1 MIFLDP
7 GVIPSFQLFLSSII
21 VIDCIEKWVC
31 FYVQFSNVLA
41 KAKAVELR
49 QKNRDELMAQIE
61 DFKKE
66 LSTVRRFTQM
76 E

>member
-1 MIFLDP
+1 MDP
-7 GVIPSFQLFLSSII
+7 GVLPSFQLFLYSII

-31 FYVQFSNVLA
+31 FYAQFGNVLA

-66 LSTVRRFTQM
+66 LSMVSRFIQST
-76 E
+76 